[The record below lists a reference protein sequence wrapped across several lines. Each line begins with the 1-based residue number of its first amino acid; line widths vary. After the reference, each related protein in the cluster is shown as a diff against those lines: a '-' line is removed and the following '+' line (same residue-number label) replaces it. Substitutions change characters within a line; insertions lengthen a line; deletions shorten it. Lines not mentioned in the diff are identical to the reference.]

1 MLFQPNK
8 SENSFSPRRSK
19 SSMAMPMVGSL
30 GRNSLSG
37 KKRLTLKIIASTT
50 SFVQLALIKY
60 LHYLDFGCLVIL
72 LLCIVCVV
80 SMSGF

>member
-30 GRNSLSG
+30 GRNNLSG
-37 KKRLTLKIIASTT
+37 KKAINSSITIIANTT

-60 LHYLDFGCLVIL
+60 LHYLEFGYLVIL
-72 LLCIVCVV
+72 LL
-80 SMSGF
+80 